1 MFKNKYLV
9 IHSSLT
15 SLQIKENVD
24 VPVIA
29 NGSITSEKD
38 VEIVKEMTG
47 VDGKSNYT
55 NKLSSDRIRLLT
67 RQLFNKTI

>member
-1 MFKNKYLV
+1 MFKNNYWV
-9 IHSSLT
+9 IYSSLT

-55 NKLSSDRIRLLT
+55 NKLSADGIRLLT